1 MPAARVSEQ
10 RIEAFRHFNRFITKK
25 IGVLQE
31 HFLESAYS
39 LAEGRVLYEL
49 ARRDRSTA
57 TQVGSELGLDAGYL
71 SRILRSFE
79 KHGLISRETS
89 AVDARRSHLSLTAK
103 GRKALAP
110 LNARARVQIGI
121 LLKELKDADQARL
134 IEAMHLIEQLLGA
147 PAEKS
152 ATIMIRNHEIGDM
165 GWIVNR
171 HGLVY
176 AQEYGWDE
184 QFEAFCAE
192 IVARFLRNFDAKR
205 ERCWIAEMN
214 GEKVGC
220 VFLVKKS
227 ENVAQLRLLLVE
239 PTARGYGIGGRLVDE
254 CIRFARQAGYRKMI
268 LWTNDILHA
277 ARHIYEQRGFHLAEQ
292 EKHHSFGHDLVGQTW
307 ELTL

>member
-1 MPAARVSEQ
+1 MPAARDSEQ

-31 HFLESAYS
+31 HFLESPYS

-49 ARRDRSTA
+49 ARRDKSIA

-71 SRILRSFE
+71 SRILHSFE
-79 KHGLISRETS
+79 KRGLISRETS
-89 AVDARRSHLSLTAK
+89 AADARRSHLSLTAK

-110 LNARARVQIGI
+110 LNSRARVQIGT

-134 IEAMHLIEQLLGA
+134 IDAMHLIEQLLGA
-147 PAEKS
+147 AAEKS
-152 ATIMIRNHEIGDM
+152 PTIVIRNHEIGDM
-165 GWIVNR
+165 GWIVHR
-171 HGLVY
+171 HAVVY
-176 AQEYGWDE
+176 AQEYGWDK
-184 QFEAFCAE
+184 QFEALCAE
-192 IVARFLRNFDAKR
+192 IVARFLRHFDAKR
-205 ERCWIAEMN
+205 ERCWIAEMDD
-214 GEKVGC
+214 ERVGC

-227 ENVAQLRLLLVE
+227 EKISQLRLLLVE

-254 CIRFARQAGYRKMI
+254 CIRFARQTGYRKMI

-277 ARHIYEQRGFHLAEQ
+277 ARHIYEQRGFHLTEQ